1 MKAKDLMTTDVISVQ
16 PDSSIVSVAGLFIE
30 HHIHALPVAEPGSLK
45 LIGIITETDLVLKD
59 ECSLYIN
66 QGTLKYELDAISRKR
81 KAKKYKFRQVLD
93 LSVIDIMS
101 KNCISVSP
109 DIPLDELI
117 LTFRKTQ
124 FHSLPVVQ
132 PDNIL
137 MGIITLSDI
146 LKLY

>member
-1 MKAKDLMTTDVISVQ
+1 MKVKDLMTTNVICAQ
-16 PDSSIVSVAGLFIE
+16 PDSPIITVASLLME
-30 HHIHALPVAEPGSLK
+30 HRIHALPVAELGSLK
-45 LIGIITETDLVLKD
+45 LMGIVTETDLVLKD
-59 ECSLYIN
+59 ECSRYLN
-66 QGTLKYELDAISRKR
+66 QGTLKYELDVISRKR
-81 KAKKYKFRQVLD
+81 KTKDYKFKQVLNV
-93 LSVIDIMS
+93 SVIDIMS